1 MPFQAYLPA
10 GFEHSHESRMFAQLV
25 KALAAHFGPSP
36 EPVCLIGN
44 VMFEDK
50 EIDAVLLKSD
60 VLLVIEMKDYGG
72 TIRFSENTEW
82 YADEVEVKGGTYRN
96 PYSQIR
102 ANKIAFLNFLKR
114 NATRILPPPETS
126 QYWHICRVSS
136 LAAIFGSTKSFPKAS
151 AILSLF
157 VISAPCRTPLPFSG
171 RADDSFLAQT
181 LAGSLNAST

>member
-1 MPFQAYLPA
+1 
-10 GFEHSHESRMFAQLV
+10 MFAQLV

-136 LAAIFGSTKSFPKAS
+136 LAAIFGSTRANPNDRGKPAISRSGGRSRFGSFGPG
-151 AILSLF
+151 
-157 VISAPCRTPLPFSG
+157 RTDSRKPLGP
-171 RADDSFLAQT
+171 
-181 LAGSLNAST
+181 